1 MANLRDSSTAE
12 TPALT
17 TMFGL
22 VTTWLQSV
30 VTMLTLEAEVVT
42 EESGRPSWVVAE
54 VQCVTEAVKMGSFG
68 GNTFLEK

>member
-1 MANLRDSSTAE
+1 MASLCDSSTAE

-17 TMFGL
+17 TFGL

-42 EESGRPSWVVAE
+42 EGSGRPSRVVAVIQCGTE
-54 VQCVTEAVKMGSFG
+54 VVKMGFFG

>member
-1 MANLRDSSTAE
+1 
-12 TPALT
+12 
-17 TMFGL
+17 MFGL

>member
-1 MANLRDSSTAE
+1 MASLCDSSTAE

-17 TMFGL
+17 TFGL

-42 EESGRPSWVVAE
+42 EGSGRPSWVVA
-54 VQCVTEAVKMGSFG
+54 VIQCGTEIVKIGFFG

>member
-1 MANLRDSSTAE
+1 MANLCDSSTAE

-17 TMFGL
+17 TFGL

-30 VTMLTLEAEVVT
+30 VTVLTLEAEVVT
-42 EESGRPSWVVAE
+42 EGSGRPSWVVAVMQGITE
-54 VQCVTEAVKMGSFG
+54 VVKMGSFG

>member
-1 MANLRDSSTAE
+1 MASLCDSTSSRAE

-17 TMFGL
+17 TFGL
-22 VTTWLQSV
+22 VWLQSV

-42 EESGRPSWVVAE
+42 EGSGRPSWVVAVIQCGTE
-54 VQCVTEAVKMGSFG
+54 VVKMDFFG

>member
-1 MANLRDSSTAE
+1 MANLCDSSAAE

-17 TMFGL
+17 TFGF

-42 EESGRPSWVVAE
+42 EGSGRPSWVVAVVQSGTE
-54 VQCVTEAVKMGSFG
+54 VVKMGSFG